1 VALVYVDIIEVVNIV
16 RAILLVDIVDAVGM
30 ISLVN
35 TFDLGIIS
43 LVETV
48 EVIDAS
54 DILLLSET
62 TIEVGT
68 TDNVTLSGGVTVRI
82 NRDKRIKNTGTLN

>member
-1 VALVYVDIIEVVNIV
+1 MV
-16 RAILLVDIVDAVGM
+16 RAISLVDTDDAVGI
-30 ISLVN
+30 ISLVD
-35 TFDLGIIS
+35 TVDLGIIS

-54 DILLLSET
+54 DMLLLSET

-68 TDNVTLSGGVTVRI
+68 TDNVTLSGGVTVEN
-82 NRDKRIKNTGTLN
+82 NRDKRIKNTRTPN